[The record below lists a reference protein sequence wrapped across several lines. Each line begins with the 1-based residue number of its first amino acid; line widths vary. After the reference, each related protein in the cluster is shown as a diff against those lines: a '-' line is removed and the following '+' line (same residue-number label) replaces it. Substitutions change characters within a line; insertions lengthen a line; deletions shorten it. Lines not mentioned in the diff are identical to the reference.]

1 MKIVFVLTVHHPND
15 DRVWYQQADSLRKA
29 GHDVFV
35 LSATRFIFNLPN
47 VHTFDCQNLSKKE
60 IIRKHASILNKLRPE
75 VIICDNPVSILA
87 AKDYK
92 KKSTKKSIRIYYDV
106 TEFYP
111 SKIHLYYNNIL
122 KNMLKYCVLYCI
134 SIYVGSLVDGFIFG
148 EYYKAKRYKQLFFWK
163 KSVNLSY
170 FASLEYIK
178 TFPINNIQKEC
189 SFFYA
194 GYISEDYGFNNILKV
209 VKRCAEIF
217 PETNFK
223 LNVISKTE
231 CKMQETGCKNLKID
245 ILKFLPFPEFCASFG
260 KSDIFFDLRKPDI
273 ENTHCLPIKLFY
285 YMAAGR
291 PMIYSNLKA
300 IRREIS
306 EIEEFSFLVNPDK
319 TDEIVEKIRLYL
331 QDPILYEQH
340 CKHARILAET
350 KYNWGKIEK
359 KFIDFI
365 DNE

>member
-1 MKIVFVLTVHHPND
+1 
-15 DRVWYQQADSLRKA
+15 
-29 GHDVFV
+29 
-35 LSATRFIFNLPN
+35 
-47 VHTFDCQNLSKKE
+47 
-60 IIRKHASILNKLRPE
+60 
-75 VIICDNPVSILA
+75 
-87 AKDYK
+87 
-92 KKSTKKSIRIYYDV
+92 
-106 TEFYP
+106 
-111 SKIHLYYNNIL
+111 
-122 KNMLKYCVLYCI
+122 MLKYCVLYCI

-306 EIEEFSFLVNPDK
+306 EIEEFSFLVNPNK